1 MGRPALA
8 GRPRLGD
15 RVRVAAERVLETFAR
30 ADAAPVRPRLG
41 GMARPNGVVVSSER
55 FWAFASTTGELHEG
69 MLAPLPARAS
79 RIPLVRGL
87 AQLAAALRPL
97 ARGAGVARGRER
109 ALLLAA
115 IVAPLVLLPL
125 LPAALE
131 LPATLALGVA
141 LVAWLMRGRTLRLHG
156 AEHRAIAAAERGLLV
171 ATWDG
176 RAQPTRFA
184 ARCGTNFAALAL
196 PVTVVVERAWPF
208 GGAPA
213 LAGAAVV
220 LLSLGATMEVWRAA
234 QHPSGLLRGLL
245 LPGLALQRLTTREP
259 ALDDTRVALRAAASV
274 LRRELGNEGQASDA
288 AIQFQFSRCRRPVQ

>member
-8 GRPRLGD
+8 GRPFVGD
-15 RVRVAAERVLETFAR
+15 RVHVFREPAPETLVR
-30 ADAAPVRPRLG
+30 ADGAEVRPRLG
-41 GMARPNGVVVSSER
+41 GMARPNGVVISSER
-55 FWAFASTTGELHEG
+55 YWAFATVTGQLHEG
-69 MLAPLPARAS
+69 SLPAARARTS
-79 RIPLVRGL
+79 RLPLLRGL
-87 AQLAAALRPL
+87 THLAIAVKPL
-97 ARGAGVARGRER
+97 ASGTGVARGRER
-109 ALLLAA
+109 LLLLAA
-115 IVAPLVLLPL
+115 VLSPLLLLPL

-131 LPATLALGVA
+131 LPLSLALGAA
-141 LVAWLMRGRTLRLHG
+141 LLVWLMRGRTLRLHG

-196 PVTVVVERAWPF
+196 PMTV
-208 GGAPA
+208 
-213 LAGAAVV
+213 VV
-220 LLSLGATMEVWRAA
+220 LLSLGASMEVWRAA

-274 LRRELGNEGQASDA
+274 LRRELDS
-288 AIQFQFSRCRRPVQ
+288 